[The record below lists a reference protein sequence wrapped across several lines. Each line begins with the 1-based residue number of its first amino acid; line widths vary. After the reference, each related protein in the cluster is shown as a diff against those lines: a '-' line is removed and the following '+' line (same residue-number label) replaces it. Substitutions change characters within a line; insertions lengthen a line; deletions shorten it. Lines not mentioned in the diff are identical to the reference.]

1 MSVRLSPPAS
11 VAARR
16 RMALSAAAAT
26 LLVASPAAAQQA
38 PDADTQRLEDIS
50 VEGQGGGDGSAPAAR
65 LKRRT
70 EAASRLGL
78 TVRETPA
85 TVDVLTQDK
94 LQEEGRRSLIEAY
107 GSAPGVVSGNLPGE
121 PGVTAIR
128 GFSRGAVG
136 YMVDGVRAIDPLIAS
151 RNYDSYSFD
160 RIEILKGPA
169 SVVNG
174 SGALAG
180 TINLVTRK
188 PEFDVFKPDGLLS
201 YGSFDTVRAGAAVNA
216 PISENVAASTSVL
229 YGRSNG
235 FIDDTDSENVQVTTG
250 IALKP
255 TDRLKITAAFDYF
268 RDDFRTAYF
277 GTPLVPSADARN
289 PSDIVKGGGLVLDRS
304 IRGKNYN
311 VDDGV
316 MKSDAIWARTGAE
329 YELSDQWTLKN
340 DLAYYTADR
349 LWRNSEQ
356 YTYNAATKQIDR
368 DATFITHDHQS
379 WTNRTTANFDGEIA
393 GLRNRFTAGF
403 EYMRTDFG
411 SKRRFGATPPV
422 DPDNPD
428 RGNFPDDMSGFG
440 TRQNFDS
447 TVKNSALFAENALNL
462 TPDWIVV
469 GGLRRDWIDLDR
481 RIDDLNAAVQ
491 LDPFGNKYDATSW
504 RIGTVYDLSPQVS
517 LFGQYTTAI
526 TPVSALV
533 LSSAS
538 RAEFDLTK
546 GRSVEAGVK
555 TLLWD
560 ERIVATASVY
570 QIDQD
575 NILTRNPVN
584 AKETVQGGSQR
595 SRGVEL
601 DVSVAITDRW
611 KLNANAAILRAEFT
625 KLREPNPNDPNDPNG
640 VSLKGNRPLNVP
652 ERTFNLW
659 TTYRLAEAPITLGAG
674 VRHVGSFYTD
684 NANTIRVAGRTLLD
698 ASISVDVPAGGVV
711 TLRGRNLTNKL
722 YAEWSGYSST
732 QVYLGAPRSFDL
744 TYSVKF

>member
-1 MSVRLSPPAS
+1 MFVRLSPPAS

-16 RMALSAAAAT
+16 RLFLSAAAAALFAAT
-26 LLVASPAAAQQA
+26 PAVAQDASISAADAQA
-38 PDADTQRLEDIS
+38 LDEIS
-50 VEGQGGGDGSAPAAR
+50 VEGRGQGGNPSAPAAK
-65 LKRRT
+65 LKRKT

-107 GSAPGVVSGNLPGE
+107 SSAPGVVAGNLPGE

-188 PEFDVFKPDGLLS
+188 PEFDVFKADGLLS

-216 PISENVAASTSVL
+216 PISENVAASTSVF

-235 FIDDTDSENVQVTTG
+235 FVDDTDSENVQVTTG
-250 IALKP
+250 VALKP

-268 RDDFRTAYF
+268 HDDFRTAYF
-277 GTPLVPSADARN
+277 GTPLLPKGVARDPSGV
-289 PSDIVKGGGLVLDRS
+289 VKGGGLVLDRS
-304 IRGKNYN
+304 IWRNNYN

-340 DLAYYTADR
+340 DFAYYTADR
-349 LWRNSEQ
+349 LWRNSEE
-356 YTYNAATKQIDR
+356 YTFNAATGRIDR
-368 DATFITHDHQS
+368 DATFISHDHQS

-411 SKRRFGATPPV
+411 SKRRFGTSPSV
-422 DPDNPD
+422 DLDDPD
-428 RGNFPDDMSGFG
+428 RGRFPDMAGFG

-447 TVKNSALFAENALNL
+447 TVTNEALFVENALNL

-469 GGLRRDWIDLDR
+469 GGVRQDWIDLDR
-481 RIDDLNAAVQ
+481 GIENLNDATLSAT
-491 LDPFGNKYDATSW
+491 FGNEFKATSW
-504 RIGTVYDLSPQVS
+504 RLGTVYDLTSQISV
-517 LFGQYTTAI
+517 FGQYTTAI
-526 TPVSALV
+526 TPASALV
-533 LSSAS
+533 LSNVTRAS
-538 RAEFDLTK
+538 LDLTT

-555 TLLWD
+555 ASLLED
-560 ERIVATASVY
+560 RLVATASLY
-570 QIDQD
+570 QIEQKD
-575 NILTRNPVN
+575 IIRTYPNPDP
-584 AKETVQGGSQR
+584 TVGGTITLQGGEQR

-601 DVSVAITDRW
+601 DLAFAVTEQWRV
-611 KLNANAAILRAEFT
+611 NANAAFLDAEFT
-625 KLREPNPNDPNDPNG
+625 KLDEGG
-640 VSLKGNRPLNVP
+640 VSRKGNRPLNVP
-652 ERTFNLW
+652 ERTLNLW

-698 ASISVDVPAGGVV
+698 ASIAIDVPAGGVI

-732 QVYLGAPRSFDL
+732 QVYVGAPRSFDL